1 MFMTELSDSLI
12 LKAAADEEHEAAA
25 DEENNKEEEPEEK
38 ENDSKPDK
46 PADAGTDAVH
56 DNGGNELPETRTV
69 KDTVLSESAA
79 DAGTAD
85 KNSEPSGDGNGER
98 SSTEENESGESSG
111 GEKADNSDES
121 GRGNR
126 DHESENDRRGSSGV
140 AETEGE
146 RETESEPK
154 TESEPETSSETGTED
169 GTEPVNRKDS
179 DYYIKSLVEKLSE
192 MGYGTEPETETAETD
207 TETEAETSV
216 MHEDLQQVHTDLQVI
231 CCFIVVFLVILL
243 CDYIYKF
250 FRIFF

>member
-1 MFMTELSDSLI
+1 MTELSDSLI

-56 DNGGNELPETRTV
+56 DNGGNELPETSTV

-111 GEKADNSDES
+111 
-121 GRGNR
+121 
-126 DHESENDRRGSSGV
+126 
-140 AETEGE
+140 
-146 RETESEPK
+146 
-154 TESEPETSSETGTED
+154 
-169 GTEPVNRKDS
+169 
-179 DYYIKSLVEKLSE
+179 
-192 MGYGTEPETETAETD
+192 
-207 TETEAETSV
+207 
-216 MHEDLQQVHTDLQVI
+216 
-231 CCFIVVFLVILL
+231 
-243 CDYIYKF
+243 
-250 FRIFF
+250 